1 MNLFVD
7 WQTRTQYKVD
17 ITTSAED
24 YTNVLNLKV
33 NDISITANQY
43 NTNEQ
48 NFWKTYINSWRV
60 SQTNYTNLNIS
71 FTTTD
76 RQQVSI
82 NFLLTNGNKR
92 ITLMYL
98 IVPIFVH

>member
-1 MNLFVD
+1 MFVD
-7 WQTRTQYKVD
+7 WQTQTQYKVD
-17 ITTSAED
+17 ITTFAED

-33 NDISITANQY
+33 NDISITENQY

-76 RQQVSI
+76 GQQVSI
-82 NFLLTNGNKR
+82 NFLLTYGNKR

-98 IVPIFVH
+98 IVPTFVH